1 MKNLALTQILK
12 NALEGKEG
20 FDKIINSRDEK
31 IAKMIYSSLENINSY
46 YEKKYKT
53 KETNNELSKEVVAYY
68 YGKDE
73 KILKDS
79 EETRN
84 KKNGELS
91 SRIYKY
97 FMQSNPSNLTKT
109 IETSAKK
116 YMTIETEKTLFN
128 KTYAISF
135 AKMPEAKVENLERIS
150 NFFEKHNIRDEKQI
164 EADIQELA

>member
-31 IAKMIYSSLENINSY
+31 I
-46 YEKKYKT
+46 
-53 KETNNELSKEVVAYY
+53 
-68 YGKDE
+68 
-73 KILKDS
+73 
-79 EETRN
+79 
-84 KKNGELS
+84 
-91 SRIYKY
+91 
-97 FMQSNPSNLTKT
+97 
-109 IETSAKK
+109 
-116 YMTIETEKTLFN
+116 
-128 KTYAISF
+128 